1 MKLKKE
7 TKNFFIFLLAMFSSS
22 ISPAYAYGGPG
33 AAIGAII
40 VLITII
46 IAFFSSLIIKIFN
59 LIKVSFSKLRKYLKS
74 NQKNDTK
81 NKNK

>member
-1 MKLKKE
+1 MKFKLE
-7 TKNFFIFLLAMFSSS
+7 TKYIFFILLAVFSVS

-46 IAFFSSLIIKIFN
+46 IAFFSSLIIKILN
-59 LIKVSFSKLRKYLKS
+59 LIKVSFSKLRNYLKS
-74 NQKNDTK
+74 NKK
-81 NKNK
+81 RKIKK

>member
-7 TKNFFIFLLAMFSSS
+7 TKNLFILLIAIISGS

-33 AAIGAII
+33 AAVGAII

-46 IAFFSSLIIKIFN
+46 IAFFSSLLIKTFN
-59 LIKVSFSKLRKYLKS
+59 LLKFSFSKLNSYIKS
-74 NQKNDTK
+74 NKKKK
-81 NKNK
+81 NKLKK